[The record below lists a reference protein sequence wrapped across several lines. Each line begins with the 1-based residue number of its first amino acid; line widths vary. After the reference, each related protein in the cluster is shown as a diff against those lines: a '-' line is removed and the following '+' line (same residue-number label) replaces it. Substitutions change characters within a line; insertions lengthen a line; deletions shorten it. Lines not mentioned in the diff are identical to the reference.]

1 MSAAGVTHLS
11 LALVN
16 VATASQLLSVT
27 ENKPIATI
35 RSELGQACGPN
46 LINENIITLFN

>member
-16 VATASQLLSVT
+16 VATACQLLSVT

-35 RSELGQACGPN
+35 RLELGQDCGPN